1 MKKKL
6 MSLVLAMTMILSAL
20 PAAAAASTEP
30 LSEKA
35 GEVVLVQVVE
45 ETKSGL
51 TSRIIHVAIPENATK
66 AEADTLVN
74 AAALRRA
81 SGGIQPLNA
90 SSEFYYI
97 DSVDGSIKMWH
108 NEEAR
113 IGGGTPVG
121 ASYSDLDQIAI
132 YFTVEDVSHSKT
144 RVGFEL
150 RSMTTPSST
159 TGWKEIQL
167 HEDVWK
173 AIFYT
178 NEFELLSN
186 YDDGIDVYAKTM
198 NNDMAIISGITIL
211 GT

>member
-1 MKKKL
+1 

-97 DSVDGSIKMWH
+97 DSIDGSVKLWH
-108 NEEAR
+108 SEEKR
-113 IGGGTPVG
+113 IGGGNPKG
-121 ASYSDLDQIAI
+121 ASYRELSEITI
-132 YFTVEDVSHSKT
+132 SFTPSELSTSET

-150 RSMTTPSST
+150 RSMTDPSST
-159 TGWKEIQL
+159 TGWKEIRL
-167 HEDVWK
+167 HSNVWK
-173 AIFYT
+173 AVFVT
-178 NEFELLSN
+178 SEFKSLSN
-186 YDDGIDVYAKTM
+186 YNDGIDVYAMATH
-198 NNDMAIISGITIL
+198 NDSVVISGITIL
-211 GT
+211 GTQN